1 MNLKRYRH
9 HFHIMPPVGWLND
22 PNGSCFFNGLY
33 HIFFQYSPDTPL
45 GGKKYWGHYVSENLT
60 DWNFKGEPLAPDT
73 EFDCDG
79 VYSGCA
85 FIDDGSMELF
95 YTGNV
100 KHPGNFDYINEGRG
114 HNVLYVNSPDGV
126 AFEKKIPLLL
136 NKDYPAELSCHVRD
150 PKVWKKNGAY
160 YMLLGARTR
169 DSKAALLLF
178 SSSDKKKWNFARLF
192 KPADDFGYML
202 ECPDYFALSD
212 KFVIAACPQ
221 GIPLSD
227 KKFQNVYHSGY
238 VLLDKDCLLAS
249 SDEELNSVF
258 DKSRFVEW
266 DTGFDFYAPQ
276 TFLAKD
282 GRRLLV
288 GWAGVPDAPYGND
301 PAVEAGWQHS
311 LTLVRELTLK
321 NGKILQ
327 NPVRELE
334 SLRGAA
340 VAIQKNSVKLDS
352 YCFDSEFEFDSPSV
366 AKIRCNEDFSISFE
380 NITLSLEFLN
390 ETGCGRKIRRTEL
403 ETLKSIRL
411 IVDESLIEIYVN
423 NGEKVFTSRYYPVEE
438 TGALLSFDGVKSAAV
453 WNMEVQNEHI
463 VCYR

>member
-1 MNLKRYRH
+1 
-9 HFHIMPPVGWLND
+9 
-22 PNGSCFFNGLY
+22 
-33 HIFFQYSPDTPL
+33 
-45 GGKKYWGHYVSENLT
+45 
-60 DWNFKGEPLAPDT
+60 
-73 EFDCDG
+73 
-79 VYSGCA
+79 
-85 FIDDGSMELF
+85 
-95 YTGNV
+95 
-100 KHPGNFDYINEGRG
+100 
-114 HNVLYVNSPDGV
+114 
-126 AFEKKIPLLL
+126 
-136 NKDYPAELSCHVRD
+136 
-150 PKVWKKNGAY
+150 
-160 YMLLGARTR
+160 
-169 DSKAALLLF
+169 
-178 SSSDKKKWNFARLF
+178 
-192 KPADDFGYML
+192 ML

-238 VLLDKDCLLAS
+238 VLLDKDCLLES

-288 GWAGVPDAPYGND
+288 GWAGVPDAPYGN
-301 PAVEAGWQHS
+301 EAGWQHS

-334 SLRGAA
+334 SLRRAA

-352 YCFDSEFEFDSPSV
+352 YCFDSEFEFDSPSI

-380 NITLSLEFLN
+380 NSTLSLEFLN

>member
-85 FIDDGSMELF
+85 FIDDGAMELF

-178 SSSDKKKWNFARLF
+178 SSSDKL
-192 KPADDFGYML
+192 
-202 ECPDYFALSD
+202 
-212 KFVIAACPQ
+212 
-221 GIPLSD
+221 
-227 KKFQNVYHSGY
+227 
-238 VLLDKDCLLAS
+238 
-249 SDEELNSVF
+249 
-258 DKSRFVEW
+258 
-266 DTGFDFYAPQ
+266 
-276 TFLAKD
+276 
-282 GRRLLV
+282 
-288 GWAGVPDAPYGND
+288 
-301 PAVEAGWQHS
+301 
-311 LTLVRELTLK
+311 
-321 NGKILQ
+321 
-327 NPVRELE
+327 
-334 SLRGAA
+334 
-340 VAIQKNSVKLDS
+340 
-352 YCFDSEFEFDSPSV
+352 
-366 AKIRCNEDFSISFE
+366 
-380 NITLSLEFLN
+380 
-390 ETGCGRKIRRTEL
+390 
-403 ETLKSIRL
+403 
-411 IVDESLIEIYVN
+411 
-423 NGEKVFTSRYYPVEE
+423 
-438 TGALLSFDGVKSAAV
+438 
-453 WNMEVQNEHI
+453 
-463 VCYR
+463 